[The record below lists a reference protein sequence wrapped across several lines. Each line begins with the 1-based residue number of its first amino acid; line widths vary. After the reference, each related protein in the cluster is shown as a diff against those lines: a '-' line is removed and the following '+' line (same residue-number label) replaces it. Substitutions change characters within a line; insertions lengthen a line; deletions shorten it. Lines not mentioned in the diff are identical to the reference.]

1 MLKAVVVAAL
11 AGTAAAFVAPQGFV
25 RLGPSC
31 GTARFCS
38 ALKPSRPTAAR
49 HGAIALRAQA
59 EDDLGEMFQSAGP
72 LVFDLENSD
81 NENMAIASHKAQKIT
96 ESEPAWALFGDDKED
111 SVQRVGVTIVKV
123 PVKQNSVFI
132 GAVKLPRSP
141 ARACFADT
149 LRTPCIM
156 VEKGGSVYRTGR
168 IGTKL
173 VEYLGKDIKKYMGD
187 SYPPKFKDGDVVKM
201 ELNKATGEFKVWVN
215 DGVPCVV
222 QGVSPASKF
231 FVNAEAKDS
240 QFEIMRLED

>member
-1 MLKAVVVAAL
+1 
-11 AGTAAAFVAPQGFV
+11 
-25 RLGPSC
+25 
-31 GTARFCS
+31 
-38 ALKPSRPTAAR
+38 
-49 HGAIALRAQA
+49 
-59 EDDLGEMFQSAGP
+59 MFQSAGP
-72 LVFDLENSD
+72 LVFDLKVSD

-96 ESEPAWALFGDDKED
+96 ESEPAWALFGDDKTD

-123 PVKQNSVFI
+123 PVKENSVFI

-141 ARACFADT
+141 KNACFADT

-201 ELNKATGEFKVWVN
+201 ELNKATGEFKAWVN
-215 DGVPCVV
+215 DGVPFVI

-240 QFEIMRLED
+240 QFEIMRLDD